1 MRTDVGDAGQL
12 FSARERQHMRSL
24 QQRLEQLV
32 AVHRQLLRKYA
43 ALELDNSEG
52 KKKISLR
59 DERIKQLELNSRA
72 LATNMRSQAERH
84 VAELTKL
91 REQVSLLREEQQQQ
105 QMEARLEAATS
116 SARAPGGVRTVR
128 GGGGDPTAPRSISGG
143 GGGSGAAG
151 GRAARTANVSHSH
164 RSRPPPA
171 CRRNSHGGRR
181 LSSAAVRQAV
191 RERRA
196 RHRRQL
202 QECYHTCQWE

>member
-1 MRTDVGDAGQL
+1 
-12 FSARERQHMRSL
+12 MRSL

-151 GRAARTANVSHSH
+151 GRIARSEHANVFVALTALPASS
-164 RSRPPPA
+164 SRVA
-171 CRRNSHGGRR
+171 GTATEGGGFLRR
-181 LSSAAVRQAV
+181 LFDKQ
-191 RERRA
+191 
-196 RHRRQL
+196 
-202 QECYHTCQWE
+202 

>member
-1 MRTDVGDAGQL
+1 MGDAGQL

-128 GGGGDPTAPRSISGG
+128 GGGGDPTVPRSVSGG
-143 GGGSGAAG
+143 GGAAAAQAAG
-151 GRAARTANVSHSH
+151 ARVARDSRANKK
-164 RSRPPPA
+164 
-171 CRRNSHGGRR
+171 RRGGRGLMCVPTRAPPGTPAEGGGFLRR
-181 LSSAAVRQAV
+181 LFDKQ
-191 RERRA
+191 
-196 RHRRQL
+196 
-202 QECYHTCQWE
+202 

>member
-1 MRTDVGDAGQL
+1 MRDATTNGACARTPSALLQAQLESVRSNPGDAKEV

-128 GGGGDPTAPRSISGG
+128 GGGGDPAGPRTISGG
-143 GGGSGAAG
+143 GGAAAG
-151 GRAARTANVSHSH
+151 ASAE
-164 RSRPPPA
+164 
-171 CRRNSHGGRR
+171 GGGFLRR
-181 LSSAAVRQAV
+181 LFDNKQ
-191 RERRA
+191 
-196 RHRRQL
+196 
-202 QECYHTCQWE
+202 